1 MGWCTTQELRGG
13 YARKPGDIILIAKK
27 RMADAEPYAVV
38 VVMTED
44 RARALELGFQQPLGV
59 AARRP
64 LSERVKKNIKSV
76 APKCFKHNVINQD
89 ALSYLTRWSQGDW
102 PCQPRPTAYKHLVH
116 RWPVPFALSLATPS
130 WEIPSRSKHV
140 DLTYAVEGGDDG
152 DPSDDDDDDDA
163 VLAEGSESEILEA
176 SDDGLESPAAAPRSP
191 LPCMSVSNIIEEL
204 LKVDD
209 VKGCLQSTHAAL
221 PSGDGAIKVK
231 VASICSGLGVA
242 EMIFDQLNPALK
254 ELLHSGRA
262 LKFENEFM
270 CEIDTWKSDWIS
282 KAFGAKIIFEDMRCL
297 GSGYGKDAV
306 TQQYLQVPK
315 VAGLTI
321 GYPCKSI
328 SSQNGSPKSFL
339 DESSTTGGGFR
350 ALLAYCDYDED
361 LEWVITENVR
371 NLTHSRKQFGGE
383 CPIHLQDS
391 ELEKRGFIPTHALI
405 TSSEYGVPQSRT
417 RCWGLYVKATQ
428 FRQFGPDPRS
438 LFLKLTCPPTPIDK
452 VVDPALAIE
461 RPSTQRA
468 ASGKKWEE
476 DFITMQKKL
485 WEGINQKQKHNV
497 AVKTNLKALQKKGLP
512 LTARELSIAA
522 VAVTILQQR
531 GMDPFAHT
539 MIIQV
544 DQNYERNTFCSSNPW
559 LCPCLIPNGKYIISS
574 QWRLL
579 SGQEKLKLQGLG
591 LDDITKYKLHL
602 LTDKQQSDLAGNS
615 FTSGVCT
622 AAILTILCCWQP
634 SKRVAQ

>member
-1 MGWCTTQELRGG
+1 
-13 YARKPGDIILIAKK
+13 
-27 RMADAEPYAVV
+27 
-38 VVMTED
+38 
-44 RARALELGFQQPLGV
+44 
-59 AARRP
+59 
-64 LSERVKKNIKSV
+64 
-76 APKCFKHNVINQD
+76 
-89 ALSYLTRWSQGDW
+89 
-102 PCQPRPTAYKHLVH
+102 
-116 RWPVPFALSLATPS
+116 
-130 WEIPSRSKHV
+130 
-140 DLTYAVEGGDDG
+140 
-152 DPSDDDDDDDA
+152 
-163 VLAEGSESEILEA
+163 
-176 SDDGLESPAAAPRSP
+176 
-191 LPCMSVSNIIEEL
+191 
-204 LKVDD
+204 
-209 VKGCLQSTHAAL
+209 
-221 PSGDGAIKVK
+221 
-231 VASICSGLGVA
+231 
-242 EMIFDQLNPALK
+242 
-254 ELLHSGRA
+254 
-262 LKFENEFM
+262 M

-315 VAGLTI
+315 VRWEKSHQARTHQIVDLYKSIVVCDLTLGLHPVEVAGLTI

-476 DFITMQKKL
+476 DFITMQKKY
-485 WEGINQKQKHNV
+485 G
-497 AVKTNLKALQKKGLP
+497 KASTRNK
-512 LTARELSIAA
+512 S
-522 VAVTILQQR
+522 
-531 GMDPFAHT
+531 T
-539 MIIQV
+539 MCFMP
-544 DQNYERNTFCSSNPW
+544 TPSSN
-559 LCPCLIPNGKYIISS
+559 
-574 QWRLL
+574 LL
-579 SGQEKLKLQGLG
+579 HQFNQNTG
-591 LDDITKYKLHL
+591 LDWGCLFGCTCP
-602 LTDKQQSDLAGNS
+602 
-615 FTSGVCT
+615 SGSC
-622 AAILTILCCWQP
+622 
-634 SKRVAQ
+634 

>member
-44 RARALELGFQQPLGV
+44 RARALELGFQQL
-59 AARRP
+59 
-64 LSERVKKNIKSV
+64 
-76 APKCFKHNVINQD
+76 Q
-89 ALSYLTRWSQGDW
+89 
-102 PCQPRPTAYKHLVH
+102 
-116 RWPVPFALSLATPS
+116 
-130 WEIPSRSKHV
+130 
-140 DLTYAVEGGDDG
+140 
-152 DPSDDDDDDDA
+152 
-163 VLAEGSESEILEA
+163 AEGSESEILEA
-176 SDDGLESPAAAPRSP
+176 SDDGLESPAA
-191 LPCMSVSNIIEEL
+191 VSNIIEEL

-476 DFITMQKKL
+476 DFITMQKKY
-485 WEGINQKQKHNV
+485 GKV